1 MTSKSKKAVAISVS
15 AVLIAIFLVLNIAC
29 GIFADYVTAFLCGYG
44 ADSEEMTA
52 ARQESAAL
60 ADQIVG
66 EGIVMVQNENDTLPL
81 SKTEDARVNVFG
93 WSSTQWVYG
102 GSGSGQVQQPGDEAE
117 PVGILEAL
125 ESADIEYN
133 TELTDMYR
141 SYLAERP
148 YASTGA
154 LNSWNY
160 QFSRL
165 YEPSIDDTRY
175 YSQSLLSNAEA
186 YSDTAIVVIGRVS
199 GESNDQPKVQY
210 KGAFDRTAH
219 DNGTDDKDT
228 TRTYLEIS
236 TEEEALLEY
245 VGAHYDKVVVL
256 INALNTFE
264 LGFMETIEG
273 LDACLIVGGTGWTGA
288 TAIPKVLYGDLSP
301 SGHVVDTYAYALESY
316 ASYANSGGYEGENY
330 YTNATD
336 DLYPMTV
343 TNGNVGDNTT
353 PYEGVAYVD
362 YVEGIYIGYKWF
374 ETADEEGYWDGV
386 SNEYGEGYEGV
397 VQYPYGYGLSY
408 TEFSWEVIDISAGSG
423 ATLGADDEITITV
436 RVTNEG
442 DVAGQDVVQLY
453 YTPPYIEG
461 EIEKASVNLAD
472 FARTQILEPD
482 EYEDLTLSFS
492 VYDMASYD
500 CYDRNENGFAGH
512 ELDAGTYLVS
522 LRSDAHTT
530 HDLLNTPNS
539 VVTDPVIEYEIE
551 AAEYPTDPVTGNEVS
566 NKFTGEDAIDG
577 ISIDGS
583 DSGADIQWLTR
594 GDFEGTFP
602 SELAPAR
609 EMTQN
614 LIDTNLYTE
623 EDANAWVDPTDEPV
637 TFDADNGLSITTT
650 DEEGNTVVS
659 ELGLELGA
667 DYDDPRWDDLLDQLN
682 KEEGLTLVL
691 NGYAANGA
699 VPSIG
704 KPATVDLDGPAQIGS
719 FGMAMM
725 YGTGTG
731 FPCATVLGQ
740 TFNKNLAY
748 DFGLSLGRE
757 GVTMGINGWYGPAIN
772 LHRSAFGGRN
782 FEYYSEDSYQM
793 GIMCAEAVRGAKNA
807 GMYSYLKH
815 LVLYEQ
821 EWNRDGIYTW
831 LTEQTLRE
839 IYLRPFQIA
848 IQEGGATGIMSS
860 YNRIGAIWAGG
871 SEALL
876 SNEGVLRGEWGF
888 RGAVL
893 TDYCDHHVYM
903 NGDHQFRAGGD
914 LWMSG
919 VYFPGWGEPAELD
932 YETES
937 NTFNQRLREAVKN
950 NTYMYL
956 NAQYAN
962 SIYNA
967 AEDTVPITGGT
978 KTDVF
983 PWWIPVLVVLD
994 VVVVAGCAVW
1004 IFFAFRKGGKKNEKA
1019 A

>member
-1 MTSKSKKAVAISVS
+1 MTSKAKKAVAVSVS

-29 GIFADYVTAFLCGYG
+29 GIFAEYVTAFLCGYG
-44 ADSEEMTA
+44 TESEQLTA
-52 ARQESAAL
+52 ARAESAAL
-60 ADQIVG
+60 AEQIVG
-66 EGIVMVQNENDTLPL
+66 EGAVLVQNENDTLPL
-81 SKTEDARVNVFG
+81 DKTENARVNVFG

-102 GSGSGQVQQPGDEAE
+102 GSGSGQVQQPSDGSES
-117 PVGILEAL
+117 VGLLEAL
-125 ESADIEYN
+125 EDYGIEYN
-133 TELTDMYR
+133 TELTDIYR
-141 SYLAERP
+141 NYLGERP
-148 YASTGA
+148 YLSTGA
-154 LNSWNY
+154 LNSWSY

-165 YEPSIDDTRY
+165 YEPSIDDTNY

-219 DNGTDDKDT
+219 DNGTDNKDT

-245 VGAHYDKVVVL
+245 VGSHYENVVVL

-264 LGFMETIEG
+264 LGFMETIDG
-273 LDACLIVGGTGWTGA
+273 LDSCLIVGGTGWTGA
-288 TAIPKVLYGDLSP
+288 SAIPKILYGEITP
-301 SGHVVDTYAYALESY
+301 SGHVVDTYPYALESN
-316 ASYANSGGYEGENY
+316 ASYVNSGGFEGENY
-330 YTNATD
+330 YTNATSD
-336 DLYPMTV
+336 MYPLTV

-353 PYEGVAYVD
+353 PYDGVAYVD
-362 YVEGIYIGYKWF
+362 YIEGIYIGYRWY
-374 ETADEEGYWDGV
+374 ETADAEGYWDDV
-386 SNEYGEGYEGV
+386 SNDFGSGYEGV

-408 TEFSWEVIDISAGSG
+408 TEFSWEIVDISAAPGS
-423 ATLGADDEITITV
+423 TLGEDDEITMTV

-442 DVAGQDVVQLY
+442 DVKGQDVVQLY
-453 YTPPYIEG
+453 YTAPYIEG

-472 FARTQILEPD
+472 FAKTQVLEPD
-482 EYEDLTLSFS
+482 TYEDLTLTFS
-492 VYDMASYD
+492 VRDMASYD
-500 CYDRNENGFAGH
+500 CYDLNENGFAGY
-512 ELDAGTYLVS
+512 ELDAGTYQIS

-530 HDLLNTPNS
+530 HDLLNTPES
-539 VVTDPVIEYEIE
+539 AATDPVIEYQID
-551 AAEYPTDPVTGNEVS
+551 AAQYPTDEVTGAEVS

-583 DSGADIQWLTR
+583 DSGADIEWLTR
-594 GDFEGTFP
+594 ADFKGTFP
-602 SELAPAR
+602 AEFAEAR
-609 EMTQN
+609 AMTQN
-614 LIDTNLYTE
+614 LIDTNLYSE
-623 EDANAWVDPTDEPV
+623 EDANAWIDPTDEAV
-637 TFDADNGLSITTT
+637 TFGADNGLSITTT

-659 ELGLELGA
+659 ELGLALGA
-667 DYDDPRWDDLLDQLN
+667 DYDDPRWDELLDQLD
-682 KEEGLTLVL
+682 KEEALELVL
-691 NGYAANGA
+691 NGYASNGA
-699 VPSIG
+699 VESIG

-719 FGMAMM
+719 FGMAML

-731 FPCATVLGQ
+731 FPCATVVGQ
-740 TFNKNLAY
+740 TFSKTLAY
-748 DFGLSLGRE
+748 DFGLSLGKE
-757 GVTMGINGWYGPAIN
+757 GVSMGINGWYGPAIN
-772 LHRSAFGGRN
+772 LHRSPFGGRN
-782 FEYYSEDSYQM
+782 FEYYSEDPYQM
-793 GIMCAEAVRGAKNA
+793 GIMAAEAVRGAKNA
-807 GMYSYLKH
+807 GMYSYMKH

-839 IYLRPFQIA
+839 IYLKPFQIA

-876 SNEGVLRGEWGF
+876 SDEGVLRGEWGF
-888 RGAVL
+888 RGSVL

-937 NTFNQRLREAVKN
+937 NTFNQRLRSAVKN

-962 SIYNA
+962 SVYNA
-967 AEDTVPITGGT
+967 DEDTVPITQGT
-978 KTDVF
+978 KSEVF

-994 VVVVAGCAVW
+994 VIVVAGCGVW
-1004 IFFAFRKGGKKNEKA
+1004 LFFAFRKKKEVKA

>member
-125 ESADIEYN
+125 ESAGIEYN

-472 FARTQILEPD
+472 FAKTQILEPD

-500 CYDRNENGFAGH
+500 CYDRNENGFAGY

-530 HDLLNTPNS
+530 HDRP
-539 VVTDPVIEYEIE
+539 
-551 AAEYPTDPVTGNEVS
+551 S
-566 NKFTGEDAIDG
+566 NIGM
-577 ISIDGS
+577 SL
-583 DSGADIQWLTR
+583 Q
-594 GDFEGTFP
+594 
-602 SELAPAR
+602 
-609 EMTQN
+609 
-614 LIDTNLYTE
+614 LY
-623 EDANAWVDPTDEPV
+623 
-637 TFDADNGLSITTT
+637 NG
-650 DEEGNTVVS
+650 
-659 ELGLELGA
+659 
-667 DYDDPRWDDLLDQLN
+667 
-682 KEEGLTLVL
+682 
-691 NGYAANGA
+691 
-699 VPSIG
+699 
-704 KPATVDLDGPAQIGS
+704 
-719 FGMAMM
+719 
-725 YGTGTG
+725 
-731 FPCATVLGQ
+731 
-740 TFNKNLAY
+740 
-748 DFGLSLGRE
+748 
-757 GVTMGINGWYGPAIN
+757 
-772 LHRSAFGGRN
+772 
-782 FEYYSEDSYQM
+782 
-793 GIMCAEAVRGAKNA
+793 
-807 GMYSYLKH
+807 
-815 LVLYEQ
+815 
-821 EWNRDGIYTW
+821 
-831 LTEQTLRE
+831 
-839 IYLRPFQIA
+839 
-848 IQEGGATGIMSS
+848 
-860 YNRIGAIWAGG
+860 
-871 SEALL
+871 
-876 SNEGVLRGEWGF
+876 
-888 RGAVL
+888 
-893 TDYCDHHVYM
+893 
-903 NGDHQFRAGGD
+903 
-914 LWMSG
+914 
-919 VYFPGWGEPAELD
+919 
-932 YETES
+932 
-937 NTFNQRLREAVKN
+937 
-950 NTYMYL
+950 
-956 NAQYAN
+956 
-962 SIYNA
+962 
-967 AEDTVPITGGT
+967 
-978 KTDVF
+978 
-983 PWWIPVLVVLD
+983 
-994 VVVVAGCAVW
+994 
-1004 IFFAFRKGGKKNEKA
+1004 
-1019 A
+1019 

>member
-1 MTSKSKKAVAISVS
+1 
-15 AVLIAIFLVLNIAC
+15 
-29 GIFADYVTAFLCGYG
+29 
-44 ADSEEMTA
+44 
-52 ARQESAAL
+52 
-60 ADQIVG
+60 
-66 EGIVMVQNENDTLPL
+66 
-81 SKTEDARVNVFG
+81 
-93 WSSTQWVYG
+93 
-102 GSGSGQVQQPGDEAE
+102 
-117 PVGILEAL
+117 
-125 ESADIEYN
+125 
-133 TELTDMYR
+133 
-141 SYLAERP
+141 
-148 YASTGA
+148 
-154 LNSWNY
+154 
-160 QFSRL
+160 
-165 YEPSIDDTRY
+165 
-175 YSQSLLSNAEA
+175 
-186 YSDTAIVVIGRVS
+186 
-199 GESNDQPKVQY
+199 
-210 KGAFDRTAH
+210 
-219 DNGTDDKDT
+219 
-228 TRTYLEIS
+228 
-236 TEEEALLEY
+236 
-245 VGAHYDKVVVL
+245 
-256 INALNTFE
+256 
-264 LGFMETIEG
+264 
-273 LDACLIVGGTGWTGA
+273 
-288 TAIPKVLYGDLSP
+288 
-301 SGHVVDTYAYALESY
+301 
-316 ASYANSGGYEGENY
+316 
-330 YTNATD
+330 
-336 DLYPMTV
+336 
-343 TNGNVGDNTT
+343 
-353 PYEGVAYVD
+353 
-362 YVEGIYIGYKWF
+362 
-374 ETADEEGYWDGV
+374 
-386 SNEYGEGYEGV
+386 
-397 VQYPYGYGLSY
+397 
-408 TEFSWEVIDISAGSG
+408 
-423 ATLGADDEITITV
+423 
-436 RVTNEG
+436 
-442 DVAGQDVVQLY
+442 
-453 YTPPYIEG
+453 
-461 EIEKASVNLAD
+461 
-472 FARTQILEPD
+472 
-482 EYEDLTLSFS
+482 
-492 VYDMASYD
+492 MASYD

-594 GDFEGTFP
+594 ADFEGTFP